1 MSKKK
6 KDPPKSPSKG
16 PVKDFGQPQEHTE
29 AHKSSGRGTYYQAK
43 GGSHDMKAIAKKKG
57 KSVAA
62 VKGKAA
68 APGRKTYSDMEGFLN
83 IQK

>member
-1 MSKKK
+1 MSKGKKPIK
-6 KDPPKSPSKG
+6 KDPPKKV
-16 PVKDFGQPQEHTE
+16 VKDFGQPAAHTE
-29 AHKSSGRGTYYQAK
+29 QHKSTGRGTYYQAK